1 MDKQEAIKRLDALD
15 AEAKELRKIIERG
28 DAIEYDENLMYV
40 AIFDSHPYILMG
52 ESENN
57 YFRWHSM
64 GLDGW
69 GRPTEQGWYSNHK
82 TAQAALDYATSRGKL
97 HAFGDPREAIEFFIA
112 NSK

>member
-52 ESENN
+52 YALGV

-64 GLDGW
+64 GLDGH
-69 GRPTEQGWYSNHK
+69 GCPTVQGWADNHK
-82 TAQAALDYATSRGKL
+82 TAQAALDYAARRGTL
-97 HAFGDPREAIEFFIA
+97 HAFGDPREAIEFFLA
-112 NSK
+112 QSK